1 MVDSGCIRCNLVDS
15 GCDVRGGAIEIGL
28 WLCGW
33 KMVHAVFGCDV
44 VKAMG
49 KTVEDGGVHL
59 SDKVS

>member
-59 SDKVS
+59 SDMVS